1 MGQAGRDSSEW
12 VRVFH
17 PVPAAE
23 RHLVCFPHAGGSA
36 SYYYA
41 LSAAL
46 RAAGPDVQVSV
57 VQYPGRADRLADAPL
72 TSMDA
77 LADGIHEAL
86 QPLLG
91 RRSYFFGHSMGAV
104 TAFEVALRAERAMG
118 RGPERLI
125 ASACVA
131 PSRRVDMGLR
141 HQDDAGVLAGIM
153 GLGGTQDV
161 LNDHPE
167 LAELILP
174 AIRADLE
181 MIEPYRAGTDVKLD
195 CPVSVFAPDSDPR
208 VPLAD
213 SAAWTEH
220 TTAAADV
227 HVFQGGHFYFNDVP
241 DEFSER
247 LRGALS

>member
-1 MGQAGRDSSEW
+1 MGQSRQDPSEW
-12 VRVFH
+12 VHVFH
-17 PVPAAE
+17 PVPEAE
-23 RHLVCFPHAGGSA
+23 RQLVCFPHAGGSA

-46 RAAGPDVQVSV
+46 STSRSDVQVSV
-57 VQYPGRADRLADAPL
+57 VQYPGRADRLSDAPL
-72 TSMDA
+72 TSMDT
-77 LADGIHEAL
+77 LADKIHEAL
-86 QPLLG
+86 GPILG
-91 RRSYFFGHSMGAV
+91 QRPYFFGHSMGAV
-104 TAFEVALRAERAMG
+104 AAFEVALRAERAG
-118 RGPERLI
+118 GHGPERLI

-141 HQDDAGVLAGIM
+141 HLDDAGVLAGIM

-167 LAELILP
+167 VAELILP
-174 AIRADLE
+174 AIRADLR

-213 SAAWTEH
+213 SEAWAEH
-220 TTAAADV
+220 TNAAADV

-241 DEFSER
+241 DEFAER
-247 LRGALS
+247 LGGALV